1 MERGRARPSAPP
13 GWARGAGDGPV
24 RPTSAALGRLWPLGV
39 REVVLGPAGALGEW
53 QARNSR
59 HTLPH
64 CVDQVVAS
72 GAVRNMEH
80 VAAGLVG
87 GAPHEGMHFSDSDIY
102 KTLAAAAWD
111 SVRGTGSEVAAFV
124 ADVAALM
131 GRAQREDGYLNSWT
145 QGQHPELAWKDLRW
159 GHELYCAGHLV
170 QAAVASERT
179 GGDERLCAVAAKL
192 VRHLLGTFSVVDGD
206 AGLAGVDGHPLVETA
221 LVEYYRLTGDEA
233 PLALARRQVELRGRQ
248 DVDLPTSGLLGDSR
262 FPLSYFLHHAPVRKR
277 STATGHAVR
286 ELYLQAGVVDVATE
300 TGDGE
305 LLGASQAIWEDLF
318 GTKTYIT
325 GAHGSRHRDESI
337 GDAYELPSDRA
348 YAETCAAIASF
359 QWNWR
364 LLLATG
370 EARYA
375 EAMER
380 VLWNTIAGSSSRQ
393 GTDFFYSNTLH
404 LRTDHD
410 DADEDSPRRRRPW
423 YQCACCPPNL
433 ARLMASIQAY
443 LVTRDG
449 TGLQLHMPFSGAVS
463 TGVPGG
469 AVDLSVRSGHP
480 WDGELEI
487 ELRACSSPR
496 QWALTV
502 RAPEWVGPGQVR
514 MALNGRALEPAWA
527 GRYATVT
534 RRWEAGD
541 RLQLSQPV
549 AVRTVVAHPRIDAVR
564 GCAALQRGP
573 LVYCLEGHDLDG
585 ATALEDITL
594 DAGHRP
600 EPTADV
606 PAGLDGYVKVALSAT
621 GRRSGP
627 GAGPLYEG
635 AAAEQGA
642 DAQAEQ
648 AGGAQRLTLVPYFA
662 RGNRGTAP
670 MRVWVPTGGSGAR
683 P

>member
-1 MERGRARPSAPP
+1 MERGSTPASDPP
-13 GWARGAGDGPV
+13 GRSRGLGAAGGPV

-39 REVVLGPAGALGEW
+39 HEVVLEQDGALGEW

-64 CVDQVVAS
+64 CVEQVVAS
-72 GAVRNMEH
+72 GAVHNMEH
-80 VAAGLVG
+80 VAAGAVG

-102 KTLAAAAWD
+102 KTLEAAAWD
-111 SVRGTGSEVAAFV
+111 SVRGVGPGVAGFVEEVT
-124 ADVAALM
+124 ALM

-179 GGDERLCAVAAKL
+179 GGDEGLSVVAARL
-192 VRHLLGTFSVVDGD
+192 VRHLLRTFSVADGD
-206 AGLAGVDGHPLVETA
+206 GRLAGVDGHPLVETA

-233 PLALARRQVELRGRQ
+233 PLALARHQVELRGRQ

-262 FPLSYFLHHAPVRKR
+262 FPLSYFLHHTPVRKR

-300 TGDGE
+300 TGDAE
-305 LLGASQAIWEDLF
+305 LLGASEAIWEDLF

-325 GAHGSRHRDESI
+325 GSHGSRHRDESI

-375 EAMER
+375 DAMER
-380 VLWNTIAGSSSRQ
+380 VLWNAIAGSSSRE

-449 TGLQLHMPFSGAVS
+449 TGLQVHMPFSGTVS
-463 TGVPGG
+463 TVVPGG
-469 AVDLSVRSGHP
+469 AVDLAVQSGHP
-480 WDGELEI
+480 WDGEVGI
-487 ELRACSSPR
+487 EVRACSSAR
-496 QWALTV
+496 EWALALRV
-502 RAPEWVGPGQVR
+502 PEWVSAREVR
-514 MALNGRALEPAWA
+514 IALDGRPLEASWT

-549 AVRTVVAHPRIDAVR
+549 AVRTVVPHRRIDAVR
-564 GCAALQRGP
+564 GCAAVQRGP
-573 LVYCLEGHDLDG
+573 LVYCLEGQDLDG
-585 ATALEDITL
+585 ATALEDVVL
-594 DAGHRP
+594 DTRALP

-606 PAGLDGYVKVALSAT
+606 PAGLAGYVKVALTAA
-621 GRRSGP
+621 GARS
-627 GAGPLYEG
+627 EG
-635 AAAEQGA
+635 AAGLLYGDGAAEQGA
-642 DAQAEQ
+642 DAA
-648 AGGAQRLTLVPYFA
+648 RLTLVPYFA

-670 MRVWVPTGGSGAR
+670 MRVWVPTGDSGGTT
-683 P
+683 